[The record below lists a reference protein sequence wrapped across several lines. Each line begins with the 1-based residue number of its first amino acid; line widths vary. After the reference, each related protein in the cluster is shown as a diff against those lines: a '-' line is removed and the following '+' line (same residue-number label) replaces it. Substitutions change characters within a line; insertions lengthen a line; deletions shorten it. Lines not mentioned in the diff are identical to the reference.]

1 MTAARV
7 LLLLP
12 PNRLAPPARPP
23 LHAPLFTAL
32 MAAALR
38 EAGHAPTVVDLH
50 LHPRPSP
57 MAVQAAV
64 KQADP
69 DQIIVLHSDYNRQV
83 APETLAA
90 VVALL
95 KADRPDRPVA
105 LGGRLSLALA
115 RAALADAPQAD
126 GALVGEPEATAVAF
140 AAGRP
145 AGLLRRAADP
155 APAPPPPVAPPV
167 PAWDLVRLADYGYA
181 PHQSTAEPVVPVL
194 ASRGCPHPCFWCEVR
209 DQGAYALRPVD
220 EVLAELRVLMLRDG
234 VRSVFFADPTFAV
247 DPRWTEALLDGLAAL
262 PPLRWSA
269 MARPDHVHG
278 AMLRRFRAA
287 GCWSVLYGVESLNP
301 AAQRA
306 AGKGLSAAVVGEA
319 IGAAK
324 AAGLEVIASALVGLP
339 GDDPAG
345 FRTTVEQLITMGTDF
360 AQFFTIRVPPH
371 RALPAGARRTGALE
385 GGRHDFTGQVVLSD
399 GFRDAAQL
407 EALRRWAFR
416 RFYLRPSYVGG
427 LLHRKLRDPDAAHQL
442 ARLARGGLLAARMSL
457 PGMAP

>member
-38 EAGHAPTVVDLH
+38 EAGHAPIVVDLH

-57 MAVQAAV
+57 AALDAVVA
-64 KQADP
+64 QADP

-83 APETLAA
+83 APETIAE
-90 VVALL
+90 VVARL
-95 KADRPDRPVA
+95 KAGRPARPVV
-105 LGGRLSLALA
+105 LGGRLSLDIA
-115 RAALADAPQAD
+115 RAALREATAAD
-126 GALVGEPEATAVAF
+126 GALVGEPEASAVAF
-140 AAGRP
+140 VSGQP
-145 AGLLRRAADP
+145 AGLLRQPDGP
-155 APAPPPPVAPPV
+155 APAAPLPVDPPV
-167 PAWDLVRLADYGYA
+167 PAWDLVQLSAYGYA

-209 DQGAYALRPVD
+209 DQGAYARRPV
-220 EVLAELRVLMLRDG
+220 EQVLAELRLLMLRDG
-234 VRSVFFADPTFAV
+234 VRSVFFADPTFGV
-247 DPRWTEALLDGLAAL
+247 DPRWTTELLEGMAGL

-269 MARPDHVHG
+269 MVRPDHVHG

-345 FRTTVEQLITMGTDF
+345 FRATVEQLVNMGPDF

-371 RALPAGARRTGALE
+371 RALPAGARRAGALE

-399 GFRDAAQL
+399 GFRDSAEL

-416 RFYLRPSYVGG
+416 RFYLRPAYVGG
-427 LLHRKLRDPDAAHQL
+427 LLHRKLRAPDAAHQL